1 MNIVVNK
8 NVVMR
13 IDSFV
18 SILKTNFHFKEKEL
32 LSQKNKMLTFLKNHI
47 NKVTQDLNGGTRQE
61 QKYRSGYC
69 YWEDGVS
76 NYRWIFDYRVYYNQN
91 LVIIHQFRWIN
102 KFRENKEVKAVFD
115 LMERI
120 EKKYTYG
127 KLGKWTIVK
136 GDEWPTNYEGLRDL
150 GELFNTEMYE
160 SNGEAI
166 FVFRLESGGK
176 RFICARMITNENRKG
191 LYLKLL
197 KKKEIP
203 KEILHDIIK
212 RHL

>member
-18 SILKTNFHFKEKEL
+18 SILKTNFHFKEKDL
-32 LSQKNKMLTFLKNHI
+32 LSQKNKMLSFLKNHI
-47 NKVTQDLNGGTRQE
+47 NKVTQNLNSGTRQE
-61 QKYRSGYC
+61 QKYNSGYC

-91 LVIIHQFRWIN
+91 LVIIHQFRWVN

-120 EKKYTYG
+120 
-127 KLGKWTIVK
+127 
-136 GDEWPTNYEGLRDL
+136 N
-150 GELFNTEMYE
+150 
-160 SNGEAI
+160 
-166 FVFRLESGGK
+166 
-176 RFICARMITNENRKG
+176 
-191 LYLKLL
+191 
-197 KKKEIP
+197 
-203 KEILHDIIK
+203 IK
-212 RHL
+212 RE

>member
-32 LSQKNKMLTFLKNHI
+32 LSQKNHI
-47 NKVTQDLNGGTRQE
+47 NKVTQGLNGGTRQE

-76 NYRWIFDYRVYYNQN
+76 NYRWIFDYRVYYIQN

-120 EKKYTYG
+120 
-127 KLGKWTIVK
+127 
-136 GDEWPTNYEGLRDL
+136 N
-150 GELFNTEMYE
+150 
-160 SNGEAI
+160 
-166 FVFRLESGGK
+166 
-176 RFICARMITNENRKG
+176 
-191 LYLKLL
+191 
-197 KKKEIP
+197 
-203 KEILHDIIK
+203 IK
-212 RHL
+212 RE